1 MSQPAGHELAIEV
14 KGLSVSFRGT
24 TALNAVDL
32 EVRKGEVY
40 GVVGT
45 NGAGKSTLIDVL
57 SGMVK
62 PSAGSARVLGLD
74 PIREA
79 GELRRRIGV
88 VSQEISLEEKL
99 TAWENLQYFGR
110 LLDVS
115 QPDLEDRMQE
125 MIRFMNLW
133 GRRDDLVETYSVGMK
148 KKVHF
153 ACSMVH
159 SPEMILIDEATAGFD
174 PITKRETEEL
184 IVKMNR
190 DMGITVLL
198 TTHDLAE
205 ARSLCD
211 RIAVLHAGD
220 IVGQGSWDQVA
231 SPYPAK
237 LLIEGLSREA
247 RSKVEEVLE
256 TGLLERTAMGFEVAV
271 SSQAEAFR
279 LAGELQA
286 RGIESSSISYEVP
299 LDSIFRDLTDGED
312 EDGA

>member
-1 MSQPAGHELAIEV
+1 MSPPAGHELAVEV

-24 TALNAVDL
+24 TALNAIDL
-32 EVRKGEVY
+32 EVREGEVY

-110 LLDVS
+110 LLDVPR
-115 QPDLEDRMQE
+115 PDLEDRMQE
-125 MIRFMNLW
+125 MIRFMDLW
-133 GRRDDLVETYSVGMK
+133 ERRDDLVETYSVGMK

-159 SPEMILIDEATAGFD
+159 SPEMIMIDEATAGFD

-184 IVKMNR
+184 IARMNGE
-190 DMGITVLL
+190 MGITVLL

-211 RIAVLHAGD
+211 RIAVLHAGE
-220 IVGQGSWDQVA
+220 IVGQGTWDQVT

-237 LLIEGLSREA
+237 LLIEGISREA
-247 RSKVEEVLE
+247 RSKVEETLE
-256 TGLLERTAMGFEVAV
+256 AGLLERTAMGFEVAV
-271 SSQAEAFR
+271 SSQDEAFR

-299 LDSIFRDLTDGED
+299 LDSMFRNLTDGED
-312 EDGA
+312 EDEA